1 MKITINDSTV
11 FRFPTWLVV
20 NRLTAGIIRGQL
32 KKRGFRLTRKQ
43 TGSFIKELKQYKKR
57 HPKWILV
64 ETTEKDGDSV
74 TVKI

>member
-43 TGSFIKELKQYKKR
+43 TGLFIKELKQYKKR
-57 HPKWILV
+57 HPEWILV